1 MKSLE
6 EQQPTLESAEQP
18 VVISVNT
25 LTVAKP
31 AYKRGRHHD
40 EMSSPTIQLV
50 AGLCQNFL

>member
-25 LTVAKP
+25 ITVAKP
-31 AYKRGRHHD
+31 ASKKGA
-40 EMSSPTIQLV
+40 SSR
-50 AGLCQNFL
+50 